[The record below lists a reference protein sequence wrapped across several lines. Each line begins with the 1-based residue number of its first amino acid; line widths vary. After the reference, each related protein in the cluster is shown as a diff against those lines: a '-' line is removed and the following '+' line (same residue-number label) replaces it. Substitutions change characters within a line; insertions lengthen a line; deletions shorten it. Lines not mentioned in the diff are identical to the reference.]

1 MRWLKLVVYSLALLV
16 LYLVRDNYTL
26 ITASINLPE
35 RFEHTLYR
43 ILVAIFVIEIIRQIV
58 IITYK
63 PQDPKRKRDN
73 FTAGI
78 SHLATVIYVLLIIAL
93 LISLLNVS
101 LKEAIQSV
109 SLVAAAVVLMTKDY
123 ISNVINGMYLT
134 FAKVINIG
142 DQVLIDGSKGKILD
156 ITLTNVHL
164 LNDDD
169 DIVYVPN
176 NKVFASEIINYT
188 RRELKKSSIDF
199 EVEPHLVRDVEA
211 LEKQLIERLTPYAA
225 YIQPGTYNLK
235 VVSVKKDYIQFKFQY
250 ILHEPLNKEVDK
262 KVRRHFVRELIKW
275 MGEDSSGLSETGTEG
290 KF

>member
-1 MRWLKLVVYSLALLV
+1 MIRWLKVAVYSLALLI
-16 LYLVRDNYTL
+16 LYLVRDSYTS
-26 ITASINLPE
+26 ITANIHLPD

-43 ILVAIFVIEIIRQIV
+43 ILVAIFIIEIIRQVV
-58 IITYK
+58 IIAYK

-78 SHLATVIYVLLIIAL
+78 SHLATVVYVLLIIAL

-101 LKEAIQSV
+101 MKEAIQSI

-142 DQVLIDGSKGKILD
+142 DQVMIDGSKGKILD

-199 EVEPHLVRDVEA
+199 EVEPYLVHDVEE
-211 LEKQLIERLTPYAA
+211 LEKELIRRLAPYAA

-235 VVSVKKDYIQFKFQY
+235 TVSVKKYCIQFKFQY

-262 KVRRHFVRELIKW
+262 KVRRHFIRELVKW
-275 MGEDSSGLSETGTEG
+275 MNEGE
-290 KF
+290 

>member
-1 MRWLKLVVYSLALLV
+1 M
-16 LYLVRDNYTL
+16 
-26 ITASINLPE
+26 
-35 RFEHTLYR
+35 
-43 ILVAIFVIEIIRQIV
+43 
-58 IITYK
+58 
-63 PQDPKRKRDN
+63 
-73 FTAGI
+73 
-78 SHLATVIYVLLIIAL
+78 
-93 LISLLNVS
+93 
-101 LKEAIQSV
+101 KEAIQSV
-109 SLVAAAVVLMTKDY
+109 SLVAAAIVLMTKDY

-142 DQVLIDGSKGKILD
+142 DQVLIDNSKGKILD

-199 EVEPHLVRDVEA
+199 EVEPKLVPNVEE
-211 LEKQLIERLTPYAA
+211 LEVELIHRLAPYAA

-235 VVSVKKDYIQFKFQY
+235 TVSVKKDYIQFKFQY

-262 KVRRHFVRELIKW
+262 KVRRHFVRELVKW
-275 MGEDSSGLSETGTEG
+275 MGRDSEGLGETDLKCRQSE
-290 KF
+290 

>member
-1 MRWLKLVVYSLALLV
+1 MIRWLKVTVYSLALLV
-16 LYLVRDNYTL
+16 LYLVRDSYTH
-26 ITASINLPE
+26 ITANIHLPD

-43 ILVAIFVIEIIRQIV
+43 ILIAIFILEIIRQIV

-78 SHLATVIYVLLIIAL
+78 SHLATVVYVLLTIAL

-101 LKEAIQSV
+101 LKEAIQSI

-142 DQVLIDGSKGKILD
+142 DQVMIDGSKGKILD

-199 EVEPHLVRDVEA
+199 EIEPYLVHDVEE
-211 LEKQLIERLTPYAA
+211 LEKELIRRLAPFAA

-235 VVSVKKDYIQFKFQY
+235 TVSVKKDCIQFKFQY

-262 KVRRHFVRELIKW
+262 KVRRHFIRELVKW
-275 MGEDSSGLSETGTEG
+275 MNEEEA
-290 KF
+290 